1 MAASS
6 LATNSTEQSLAPAQS
21 NGCRQAASTMKFIGL
36 HVSVDFYVALLFEAA
51 TLKAARSDLAASYAG
66 SKEVSQ
72 GKTSSK
78 PRSLHSV
85 SMLHVQPPIS
95 GVIVVEMEE
104 LCEHV
109 ALVVRLVV
117 AVVGVELEIVVTS
130 AEIELIGVVPSLALG
145 SVTIRRSTTVLG
157 TGLRLRLV
165 ICC

>member
-95 GVIVVEMEE
+95 GVIVVEIA
-104 LCEHV
+104 

-117 AVVGVELEIVVTS
+117 AVVGVELELVVTS